1 MALII
6 TLRPCPL
13 GSHDFHS
20 FAQPETSLYTV
31 EPGIPLITATFPT
44 SAENQN
50 DARIVRFRLTRSS
63 IDERGQ
69 AFAVRFVIGFGR
81 RMILP
86 SEQLCSSP
94 AESDYGCEQND
105 FAMNAIRDR

>member
-1 MALII
+1 MEIRLRHKLARPDRWSNVPGWAVVLII
-6 TLRPCPL
+6 TLPPWLRACPL

-20 FAQPETSLYTV
+20 FVQPETSLYKV

-63 IDERGQ
+63 IDEIGQ
-69 AFAVRFVIGFGR
+69 SFAVRFVIG
-81 RMILP
+81 
-86 SEQLCSSP
+86 S
-94 AESDYGCEQND
+94 AD
-105 FAMNAIRDR
+105 A